1 MVQNKIRK
9 NQITREKIRK
19 NKMKLENNYLL
30 CCCLESVGIGKYVTK
45 WFYCSNEM
53 RCFERNV
60 KTTIFNA
67 QLKKWILCFTK
78 ITAGKMELFT

>member
-30 CCCLESVGIGKYVTK
+30 CCCLESVGIGN
-45 WFYCSNEM
+45 NEM
-53 RCFERNV
+53 RTN
-60 KTTIFNA
+60 IFSC
-67 QLKKWILCFTK
+67 KPTFV
-78 ITAGKMELFT
+78 F